1 MTGARRHDT
10 EAQAQKSIVIIKKQL
25 WRMWSEQYRSAVSA
39 EEFERMMNKSIQK
52 FCPSTREGQ
61 IWFKAVG
68 LALNGK
74 DGE

>member
-1 MTGARRHDT
+1 
-10 EAQAQKSIVIIKKQL
+10 
-25 WRMWSEQYRSAVSA
+25 MWSEQYRSAVSA